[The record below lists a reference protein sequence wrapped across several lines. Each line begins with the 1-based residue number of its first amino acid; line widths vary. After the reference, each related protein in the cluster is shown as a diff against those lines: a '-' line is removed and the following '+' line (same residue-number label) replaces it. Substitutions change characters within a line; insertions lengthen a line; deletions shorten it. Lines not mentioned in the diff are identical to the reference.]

1 LPWSPCAANNS
12 PPASASPR
20 NHRSHYWRRAIKS
33 EDHDLLT
40 GAIWVPG
47 YTPALTTTGRR
58 FMDIPQRSFARPQA
72 VGMHIKQFTAA
83 KFLVIVGLGIL
94 LYFAHVA
101 FIPIALALLF
111 ALILSGPVEAL
122 HKLRVP
128 RSVSATIILVIVLG
142 IIAGT
147 VDFMWAPAQQWF
159 ASAPQTMKSIQR
171 KLTPAARFVDHVEQI
186 RTSAEKIGTSRQPG
200 AAPGMAA
207 SAAAVNDNAQ
217 MGLVDAL
224 RGVVIS
230 TMTFIIVTLFLL
242 AGGPPML
249 ARMTAAFVDDL
260 NAAHVLDVIE
270 KVRGEVGRFYV
281 TTALI
286 NVGVGCVTAGAMM
299 ACGMPTPFLWGA
311 LAAVLNFVPYAGPA
325 TTLIVLTLVAFVTFD
340 GLGHVLAVV
349 GSYIVLVGIEG
360 QIVQPLLVGR
370 RLKVNPLLVFLALWF
385 GGLFWGI
392 AGIVLATPALVA
404 LKVVSEHAISGKA
417 LMEFLGPND
426 STPACVLISTQG
438 SQLS

>member
-1 LPWSPCAANNS
+1 
-12 PPASASPR
+12 
-20 NHRSHYWRRAIKS
+20 
-33 EDHDLLT
+33 
-40 GAIWVPG
+40 
-47 YTPALTTTGRR
+47 
-58 FMDIPQRSFARPQA
+58 MDTPQRSFARPQA

-83 KFLVIVGLGIL
+83 KFLVIVSLGLL

-122 HKLRVP
+122 HKVRVP
-128 RSVSATIILVIVLG
+128 RGVSATLILVVVLG
-142 IIAGT
+142 IVAGT

-207 SAAAVNDNAQ
+207 PAAAEPNDKAPRS
-217 MGLVDAL
+217 LVDAL

-281 TTALI
+281 TTAFI
-286 NVGVGCVTAGAMM
+286 NVGVGCAISGAMM
-299 ACGMPTPFLWGA
+299 VCGMPTPFLWGT

-325 TTLIVLTLVAFVTFD
+325 TTLIVLTLVALVTFD
-340 GLGHVLAVV
+340 GLSHVLAVV
-349 GSYIVLVGIEG
+349 GSYIVIVGIEG

-417 LMEFLGPND
+417 LMEFLGPNKD
-426 STPACVLISTQG
+426 SPEEAGRSNRGTQEPPDTRAG
-438 SQLS
+438 IAQPRAASGRAMEVR